1 MPRFKPGQKVEKSAG
16 YRYPG
21 IILGCLEKTNGL
33 EIYNVEADHPDF
45 AGMVHIFSEHQ
56 LVERSDRVQLPP
68 DDVAVGLMRL
78 DPPPKREEL

>member
-1 MPRFKPGQKVEKSAG
+1 MPRFKPGQKVEESAG

-21 IILGCLEKTNGL
+21 IILGCL

-56 LVERSDRVQLPP
+56 LVERSDRIQLPP
-68 DDVAVGLMRL
+68 EEENPPLVGLMRL
-78 DPPPKREEL
+78 HPPPKREEL